1 MDDIGLLVIG
11 PKFIQDI
18 DILLAN
24 VSKTITSK
32 LYVRV
37 AAELDLFEVL
47 SQVYMEGS
55 RVCDTLD
62 IRVIID
68 DSRERTFKA
77 VISEDKTIECNRT
90 VEKSYDSVVLGGT
103 FDRLHNGHKLL
114 LSRAVMAASKRI
126 ICGITCGDMIKR
138 ENIFREGKKR
148 CYQSSISEKVLWE
161 LMESFEERAKNVQKF
176 VEDISCTVRCEVHP
190 IMDPYGPSIV
200 DPDLRAIVVSSETE
214 KGGHAVNDRR
224 KEKNLPVLDLIK
236 INLIDG
242 KDELIGEYKLSSSTR
257 RRALLGT
264 FLKPFKF
271 EKFPQPFVIGLTGG
285 IASGKT
291 DAANFLSENGCE
303 VVNCDKLVHELYERE
318 TMIATNIAV
327 RFGGSVVQDGLVDRK
342 KLGTIVS
349 SDKEKL
355 RMLNDILWP
364 SLKNKVKGIIAQ
376 SKAEFVVVDAAILL
390 DAGWDTDGIVHQVWS
405 CIVPPSTAKERIVD
419 RDHITP
425 EEAEK
430 TIYSQMTNLERVKRS
445 DVVICPLWS
454 YEETRRQLL
463 LALSALRSLANQCL
477 RKYNSATA

>member
-126 ICGITCGDMIKR
+126 ICGITCGDMIK
-138 ENIFREGKKR
+138 K
-148 CYQSSISEKVLWE
+148 KVLWE

-390 DAGWDTDGIVHQVWS
+390 DAGWDTDGIVHQSVLW
-405 CIVPPSTAKERIVD
+405 IE
-419 RDHITP
+419 
-425 EEAEK
+425 
-430 TIYSQMTNLERVKRS
+430 TILHPKRQKKQS
-445 DVVICPLWS
+445 IH
-454 YEETRRQLL
+454 
-463 LALSALRSLANQCL
+463 
-477 RKYNSATA
+477 K